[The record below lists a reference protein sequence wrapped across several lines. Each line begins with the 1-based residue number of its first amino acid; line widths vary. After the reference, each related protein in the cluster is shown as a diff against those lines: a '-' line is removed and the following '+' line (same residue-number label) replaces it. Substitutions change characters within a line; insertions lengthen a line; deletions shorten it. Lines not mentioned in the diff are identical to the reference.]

1 MFQTYNTD
9 FQVPDSAGTA
19 TALVS
24 GVKTR
29 MGMLGLDG
37 TAKYNVCD
45 VAVVETA
52 RVDTLLDWAVGAGVR
67 AVYSGDGREY
77 EGSVVFVNK
86 ANRSVT
92 VR

>member
-1 MFQTYNTD
+1 MRRRQGGAASK
-9 FQVPDSAGTA
+9 Q
-19 TALVS
+19 
-24 GVKTR
+24 KR
-29 MGMLGLDG
+29 
-37 TAKYNVCD
+37 
-45 VAVVETA
+45 
-52 RVDTLLDWAVGAGVR
+52 RDWAVGAGVR